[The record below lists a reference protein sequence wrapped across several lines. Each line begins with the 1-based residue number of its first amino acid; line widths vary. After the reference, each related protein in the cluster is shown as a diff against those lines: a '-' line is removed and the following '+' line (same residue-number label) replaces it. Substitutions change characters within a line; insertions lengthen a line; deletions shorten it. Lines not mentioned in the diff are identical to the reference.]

1 MTASFIN
8 LIKMIELSFKTRKKY
23 DLLVKNSL
31 ALSLF
36 WFLTLIV
43 PMIPYGSSIP
53 GLREYGRYATT
64 GVFLLSFRSILLILL
79 PLLFGLLYLA
89 SDEFEERYCYRALRP
104 NDFVEGFQI
113 LSKKFDLRSKE
124 LLHLCLVA
132 VGKGLLLIIN
142 WIVIYALIIL
152 GVFIEIW
159 NHLLAKET
167 KDEFFEIVHFEDDS
181 RITECA
187 KGLIGEDSNVYRTTQ
202 YKSVPLLLVPLLYF
216 GKLFLGD
223 MTFIASKDIDVL
235 VTKSGI
241 GATGYMGKVRSFYR
255 DLIDVLL
262 LEGIMCKFPL
272 AIEIEASA
280 KEGNVEYAPLY
291 KEENVPIQDIKWI
304 RIKDLL
310 DYEKVKKD

>member
-1 MTASFIN
+1 MTASLIN

-43 PMIPYGSSIP
+43 PMMPYGESIP
-53 GLREYGRYATT
+53 GLREYARYATT
-64 GVFLLSFRSILLILL
+64 GVFLLSFRSILLIFL
-79 PLLFGLLYLA
+79 PLVFGILYMA
-89 SDEFEERYCYRALRP
+89 SDEFEERYCYRALKT
-104 NDFVEGFQI
+104 NDFVEGLQMV
-113 LSKKFDLRSKE
+113 SKKFDLKSKE
-124 LLHLCLVA
+124 LLNLCLVA
-132 VGKGLLLIIN
+132 IGKGVLLIIN
-142 WIVIYALIIL
+142 WVVIYTLMFMGA
-152 GVFIEIW
+152 FIEIW
-159 NHLLAKET
+159 NHLLAKEA
-167 KDEFFEIVHFEDDS
+167 KDEFFEIVHFEDENWVTD
-181 RITECA
+181 RA
-187 KGLIGEDSNVYRTTQ
+187 KGLIEGDAHVYRTTR
-202 YKSVPLLLVPLLYF
+202 YKSVPLLLIPLLYF

-223 MTFIASKDIDVL
+223 MTFITSKDVDVL

-241 GATGYMGKVRSFYR
+241 GATGYMGKVRTFYKE
-255 DLIDVLL
+255 LIDVLL

-310 DYEKVKKD
+310 DYKKVGKE